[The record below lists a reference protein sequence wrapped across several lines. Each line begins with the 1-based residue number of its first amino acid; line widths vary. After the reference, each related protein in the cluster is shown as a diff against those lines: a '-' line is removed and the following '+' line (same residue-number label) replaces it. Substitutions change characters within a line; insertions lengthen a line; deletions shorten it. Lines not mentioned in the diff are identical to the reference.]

1 MVAMGLPAPRLE
13 TLLVV
18 HLFLVMGV
26 MALVVLVTLLLARLV
41 LFSLSGEHHA
51 LASD

>member
-1 MVAMGLPAPRLE
+1 MFMAQIMGDIMVPRPFSAAE
-13 TLLVV
+13 DMAQGE
-18 HLFLVMGV
+18 LVM
-26 MALVVLVTLLLARLV
+26 LPPLLLARTV